1 MTLTPRLRVSHFP
14 LGLRPFRLAV
24 SRLDATAFIDTDV
37 TDFLVR
43 VRKLV
48 SIARDFDPEW
58 SLFKW
63 PITNY
68 QDSVLRYRPNH
79 RSCVLC
85 IQTQEHTTGKR
96 MIMNFL
102 DLEAEGSDD
111 GEESDGSLT
120 DESDDT
126 DVAHKFEER
135 AKQDRAATIEGY
147 SDSADPLVR
156 AIDVGAAPLYMFSI
170 PPSTEIEF
178 LHFLTEKCTS
188 AYSAFTPS
196 LGSGIIYVET
206 PSIALL
212 QKDLKAYLGSYRI
225 RRKPNA
231 LEIPESV
238 ETLKMPP
245 AIEHVGRFRRL
256 RYRQQQLEAG
266 DLVFATAPQVFLA
279 IPRISYGP
287 HEGHGPIPQALF
299 DNEKFTKFCNG
310 RVHDRRNDLVL
321 VDKGRLVYQ
330 RNGLQRVDWQESHW
344 RHMFIDGVTTPSD
357 MELELFAAAKDVRM
371 STAPSLETYSA
382 LDNGDRV
389 VGVHGRHEGRT
400 GRICAVWTRNESS
413 SSKRRRWAVVQDEE
427 AFKVQLAVP
436 YRNKQVSD
444 YFCAKISDL
453 RPHVPATSRPI
464 QVGDRIKVVDGE
476 MLLGESA
483 AVVDCFCTGLVEV
496 RTNGDTTGES
506 VVLNLTDV
514 TLDMNVGDVVRLS
527 RGPMSGAVGMI
538 VGFLKDGSVSF
549 FLATTPEFAALHLH
563 VQTFGF
569 CGERG
574 HIGHCTAFQCATIS
588 RRLVRVFAKH
598 RAQHYEQIHN
608 EWLEEMYTGK
618 GSLKH
623 VVERYSQKPLWEYKL
638 MRSFDTGVVSMQEN
652 AGLRSSECVPIPS
665 GPSDP
670 LSAAVDVQLTRT
682 SDLETTGDWLTMPK
696 LAGKRIDVKLL
707 GMSTTRFPKHAPP
720 RSMVYENGTGYMVP
734 FKTPL
739 QSGMFTRQNFKVQL
753 DGSRKSI
760 GVPADAIRPC
770 RQNPDGSSID
780 STKCRVIIVGPD
792 VDGNKLYV
800 GEYAEVIPGN
810 TAEPLVAWLK
820 DAGFSIAKGQTQN
833 VRVRIVRESDRRRA
847 TRMVAAL
854 VMIRKIEVDGEPA
867 RLPFTGVL
875 VPIEDGD
882 PLDGEIQ
889 SRKPRTISRHASDD
903 TSGMELHG
911 EAVHIVVDTAHEVEG
926 QWVMRMNSHPNYRR
940 D

>member
-1 MTLTPRLRVSHFP
+1 MSLTSSLALSEEDPSTSIVSRYKLTYPPLKRVPPSFVEHDFWNALCGADGIFLFRTAVLCITPGYVVTADQACVALSAGLMPFRLAISHLDAECEVPDDITMFLVRVRYLLSLAQYFDEEWAKFEWPSPRFEASQRLAKGKREPSRSELASAPSLALADQDTSLTTDTALVGNVNVVSSDYRQRIDASNNRTAISQVPEIDDPSCIYIFGHKITSFKTSRYQFSYP
-14 LGLRPFRLAV
+14 SLEGHSVYGFWDALCGPDGIFFARKAFVCTNANHDVDAPTACVALSAGLRPFRLAV

-68 QDSVLRYRPNH
+68 QNFCAHSSQEAMDVSIAGVSKSSKLKRDR
-79 RSCVLC
+79 
-85 IQTQEHTTGKR
+85 EHTTGKR

-102 DLEAEGSDD
+102 DLEAEGCDD

-126 DVAHKFEER
+126 DGGFDHATDFVFRDDSCEMGDEELRAVAHKFEER

-147 SDSADPLVR
+147 SDGADPLVR

-231 LEIPESV
+231 LEILESV
-238 ETLKMPP
+238 ETLKMAP

-310 RVHDRRNDLVL
+310 RVHDRRNHLVL

-436 YRNKQVSD
+436 YRNNE
-444 YFCAKISDL
+444 Y
-453 RPHVPATSRPI
+453 RTTSAQKYRT
-464 QVGDRIKVVDGE
+464 
-476 MLLGESA
+476 
-483 AVVDCFCTGLVEV
+483 CV
-496 RTNGDTTGES
+496 RT
-506 VVLNLTDV
+506 
-514 TLDMNVGDVVRLS
+514 
-527 RGPMSGAVGMI
+527 
-538 VGFLKDGSVSF
+538 F
-549 FLATTPEFAALHLH
+549 
-563 VQTFGF
+563 
-569 CGERG
+569 
-574 HIGHCTAFQCATIS
+574 
-588 RRLVRVFAKH
+588 
-598 RAQHYEQIHN
+598 
-608 EWLEEMYTGK
+608 
-618 GSLKH
+618 
-623 VVERYSQKPLWEYKL
+623 
-638 MRSFDTGVVSMQEN
+638 
-652 AGLRSSECVPIPS
+652 
-665 GPSDP
+665 
-670 LSAAVDVQLTRT
+670 
-682 SDLETTGDWLTMPK
+682 
-696 LAGKRIDVKLL
+696 
-707 GMSTTRFPKHAPP
+707 
-720 RSMVYENGTGYMVP
+720 
-734 FKTPL
+734 
-739 QSGMFTRQNFKVQL
+739 
-753 DGSRKSI
+753 
-760 GVPADAIRPC
+760 
-770 RQNPDGSSID
+770 
-780 STKCRVIIVGPD
+780 
-792 VDGNKLYV
+792 
-800 GEYAEVIPGN
+800 
-810 TAEPLVAWLK
+810 
-820 DAGFSIAKGQTQN
+820 
-833 VRVRIVRESDRRRA
+833 
-847 TRMVAAL
+847 
-854 VMIRKIEVDGEPA
+854 
-867 RLPFTGVL
+867 
-875 VPIEDGD
+875 
-882 PLDGEIQ
+882 
-889 SRKPRTISRHASDD
+889 
-903 TSGMELHG
+903 
-911 EAVHIVVDTAHEVEG
+911 
-926 QWVMRMNSHPNYRR
+926 
-940 D
+940 